1 MVGHD
6 PVFEAKK
13 RIVNRFELCVVTFER
28 AKQLIKGARP
38 RTEKRYN
45 SPVTTALEEIAT
57 DTITPTE
64 ATAEWELPEAQE

>member
-13 RIVNRFELCVVTFER
+13 RILNRFELCVVTFER

-38 RTEKRYN
+38 RTDKRYN

-57 DTITPTE
+57 E
-64 ATAEWELPEAQE
+64 AIKAPESGEEWQLD

>member
-13 RIVNRFELCVVTFER
+13 RILNRFELCVVTFER

-38 RTEKRYN
+38 RTNKRFN

-57 DTITPTE
+57 E
-64 ATAEWELPEAQE
+64 AIKAPETGEEWQLN

>member
-6 PVFEAKK
+6 PVFDAKK

-38 RTEKRYN
+38 RTEKRFN

-57 DTITPTE
+57 DTIK
-64 ATAEWELPEAQE
+64 APEAGSEWQLD

>member
-13 RIVNRFELCVVTFER
+13 RIQNRFELCVVTFER

-38 RTEKRYN
+38 RTDKRYN

-57 DTITPTE
+57 DTIKAPE
-64 ATAEWELPEAQE
+64 SGDEWQLD

>member
-13 RIVNRFELCVVTFER
+13 RILNRFELCVVTFER

-38 RTEKRYN
+38 RTDKRFN

-57 DTITPTE
+57 E
-64 ATAEWELPEAQE
+64 AIKAPEAGEEWQLN

>member
-38 RTEKRYN
+38 RTDKRFN

-57 DTITPTE
+57 GAIKAPE
-64 ATAEWELPEAQE
+64 SGEEWQLG

>member
-13 RIVNRFELCVVTFER
+13 RILNRFELCVVTFER

-38 RTEKRYN
+38 RTNKRFN
-45 SPVTTALEEIAT
+45 SPVTTALEEIA
-57 DTITPTE
+57 IE
-64 ATAEWELPEAQE
+64 AIKAPETGEEWQLN